1 MSYGQCADRK
11 SRYRDLGEVID
22 YRQYRGEKTTWFED
36 QWLAPRIRALG
47 YAHVRFFGG
56 KKSSYDGSF
65 SERVCEVARADSA
78 RPEYFIYG

>member
-1 MSYGQCADRK
+1 MSGQPLNDPPK
-11 SRYRDLGEVID
+11 VLTV
-22 YRQYRGEKTTWFED
+22 
-36 QWLAPRIRALG
+36 PRLRALG

-56 KKSSYDGSF
+56 TKSSYDGSF